1 MPWLQQVRG
10 VIKALQT
17 PIKALQTFT
26 MVLLAKIVSSVNLET
41 SAILAKRLILDIS
54 LDPGCASTY

>member
-17 PIKALQTFT
+17 PIKALQTST
-26 MVLLAKIVSSVNLET
+26 MVLLAKIVSSVHLET